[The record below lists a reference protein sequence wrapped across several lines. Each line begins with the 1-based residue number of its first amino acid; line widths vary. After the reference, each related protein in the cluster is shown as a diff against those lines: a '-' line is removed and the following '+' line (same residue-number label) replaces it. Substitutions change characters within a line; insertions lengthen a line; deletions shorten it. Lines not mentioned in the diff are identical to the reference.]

1 MKKFFNYLLLFL
13 MLLGFFAGLACFMLY
28 FTDTWYLR
36 DKEMRYEDYI
46 QYSVIFFSVM
56 SFAGFYLWKNNF
68 FKKN

>member
-13 MLLGFFAGLACFMLY
+13 MPLGFFAGLACFMLY
-28 FTDTWYLR
+28 FTDTWTYV
-36 DKEMRYEDYI
+36 KEVRRYEIYI
-46 QYSVIFFSVM
+46 QLSVIFFSVM